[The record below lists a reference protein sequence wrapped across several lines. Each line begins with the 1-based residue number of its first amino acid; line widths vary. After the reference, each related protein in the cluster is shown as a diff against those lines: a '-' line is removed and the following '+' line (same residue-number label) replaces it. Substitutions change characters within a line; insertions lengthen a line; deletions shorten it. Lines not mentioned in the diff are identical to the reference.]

1 MKRAAYVVGAIVLA
15 AVLVVVLVAPAVV
28 DRPAVQAEIQQRLS
42 KALEGQVSWEALDVA
57 LFPAPHGELR
67 KLRVEVPG
75 KLGAS
80 ADQVNVYMRLWPLLL
95 GRAEISSLSVK
106 KPSIRIQPGDS
117 KESDAPLDG
126 LAAYRAAMEP
136 VARVLRQFAPDTT
149 FKLEQAGVEVG
160 TGFALRELRADV
172 RTDGNGV
179 QLELDTAGT
188 LWKRLTAQAR
198 VEYADLSARADVA
211 LDALAFDEAV
221 PPAALRAKLRTDGK
235 SAIDCE
241 FEGAVGSLA
250 KSKGKLVLPAGKS
263 PELAAQVEA
272 ADLAQ
277 ALALGKG
284 KVAGLDVIETAAGGF
299 SANVV
304 VSLAPKWEAKI
315 DLLRSDAA
323 IKLAQLPWP
332 ISPRAAQVSVT
343 PERVRVGALRGTV
356 GESELSETALQIEL
370 GKAARLSSASGRATL
385 KLEQWFPWLKTKLP
399 LQLGEIDTVSG
410 SADVTLN
417 RLALRFDKPQAADY
431 DAVVTPRA
439 VSAAIKALP
448 GVVTVAGGAI
458 RADPKRVRVTDLKGS
473 LGKST
478 FTLAALQVELQKPA
492 RVSSGSGQ
500 VALVLEQWFPWLKE
514 KLPQQLSEIDSVS
527 GAAEVALARLALR
540 FDNPAAADYD
550 VAVTPRSVSASLKAL
565 PAAVSVDGG
574 ALRAGPKELALE
586 NVAVALLDAR
596 TRVSGKIGIAK
607 PAASLA
613 LADGVAGEKI
623 VQWALERGE
632 VPARFE
638 PKTPVRF
645 AAQRIGWSPQGALE
659 VDARVDFDGGPQVAF
674 ALASKP
680 KLLELPRIAIKDA
693 ASDAVLGASIAEDL
707 VRANFSGTLQGRS
720 IAAMLRRPGPETAS
734 GSAQGKLALTIDR
747 KQPRRTIAEGRLRLD
762 ALDLSWLTGK
772 RAIVDRLDLTAEP
785 AAARVLEAR
794 FSLED
799 QHFDLK
805 GSAERTEQGPV
816 IDARL
821 ESPGVD
827 LVRLLP
833 EPPPKDEKKE
843 KSSVWPLPVTG
854 RIELRSGFVQYKE
867 YKVEPFEGRLSLERE
882 RARLEVQAARMCGVS
897 FPMELEAVPEK
908 VTAAAHISMK
918 GQALEKSVPCLT
930 GGAVELTGDAD
941 LTAELKTEGR
951 RPNLRQN
958 LTGTVQ
964 AVSRNGYV
972 KKFALIG
979 SILSLRNL
987 ASVSKMEQGGFP
999 YRSMTAKGHF
1009 QSGNFVLEEGFF
1021 DSSAVRLA
1029 AHGDIDL
1036 QGPGSKLTVLVGLL
1050 TNVDRV
1056 TGAIPIAG
1064 YVFGGSMTAIPVSVT
1079 GDIRNPL
1086 VVPLGPRAITDSL
1099 LGIFERTLK
1108 LPGKLVVPAAE
1119 TKPPAEK

>member
-1 MKRAAYVVGAIVLA
+1 MKRAAYVAGAIVLA
-15 AVLVVVLVAPAVV
+15 AVLAVVLLGPALV

-42 KALEGQVSWEALDVA
+42 KALQGQVTWEALDVA

-80 ADQVNVYMRLWPLLL
+80 ADQVNVYLRLWPLLL
-95 GRAEISSLSVK
+95 GRAEISSLSVQ
-106 KPSIRIQPGDS
+106 KPTIRVQPGEG
-117 KESDAPLDG
+117 KESDAPFDA
-126 LAAYRAAMEP
+126 LAAYRQAMEP
-136 VARVLRQFAPDTT
+136 LARVLREFAPDTA
-149 FKLEQAGVEVG
+149 FKLEQAAFEVG
-160 TGFALRELRADV
+160 TSVALRELRADV

-179 QLELDTAGT
+179 ALEVDTASN
-188 LWKRLTAQAR
+188 LWRRLTAQAR
-198 VEYADLSARADVA
+198 VEYSDLSARADIT
-211 LDALAFDEAV
+211 LDGLAPDKEI

-235 SAIDCE
+235 SAIECE
-241 FEGAVGSLA
+241 FDGAVGSVA
-250 KSKGKLVLPAGKS
+250 KAKGKLVLPAGKP
-263 PELAAQVEA
+263 PELAAHLEA
-272 ADLAQ
+272 PDLAQ
-277 ALALGKG
+277 ALAFGKS
-284 KVAGLDVIETAAGGF
+284 KVTGLDAIEAASGALA
-299 SANVV
+299 ANAA
-304 VSLAPKWEAKI
+304 VSLAPQWEATI
-315 DLLRSDAA
+315 DLVKSDAA
-323 IKLAQLPWP
+323 IKLAELPWP
-332 ISPRAAQVSVT
+332 ISPRLARVVIT
-343 PERVRVGALRGTV
+343 PEQVRIAGLRGTV
-356 GESELSETALQIEL
+356 GESELSDAAAQVEL
-370 GKAARLSSASGRATL
+370 GKNARLSAASGRATL
-385 KLEQWFPWLKTKLP
+385 KLEQWLPWLKAKLP
-399 LQLGEIDTVSG
+399 LEEIASVSG
-410 SADVTLN
+410 TAEVTLQ
-417 RLALRFDKPQAADY
+417 RLALRFDKPEAADY
-431 DAVVTPRA
+431 DAIVTPRA
-439 VSAAIKALP
+439 VSATLKALP
-448 GVVTVAGGAI
+448 AAVSVASGAI
-458 RADPKRVRVTDLKGS
+458 HVDPKRVRVTGLNGS
-473 LGKST
+473 MGKSS
-478 FTLAALQVELQKPA
+478 FSGAALQVELGKAA
-492 RVSSGSGQ
+492 RISSASARATLQ
-500 VALVLEQWFPWLKE
+500 LEQLLPWLKAKVPLE
-514 KLPQQLSEIDSVS
+514 EISSLS
-527 GAAEVALARLALR
+527 GTAEMALNRLALR

-550 VAVTPRSVSASLKAL
+550 VAVTPRGVSAVLKAL
-565 PAAVSVDGG
+565 PAAVTADGG
-574 ALRAGPKELALE
+574 SVRAGPKQATLE
-586 NVAVALLDAR
+586 NVGVAMLDAGA
-596 TRVSGKIGIAK
+596 RVSGSIGIAK
-607 PAASLA
+607 PAVELA
-613 LADGVAGEKI
+613 LAEGVAGEKI
-623 VQWALERGE
+623 VQWALQRGE

-638 PKTPVRF
+638 PKTPLRF
-645 AAQRIGWSPQGALE
+645 SAKRVAWAQQGTLE
-659 VDARVDFDGGPQVAF
+659 ADARVDFDGGPQVAL

-734 GSAQGKLALTIDR
+734 GSAQGKLALTLDR
-747 KQPRRTIAEGRLRLD
+747 KQPRRTIAEGRLRVE
-762 ALDLSWLTGK
+762 ALDLSWLAGK
-772 RAIVDRLDLTAEP
+772 RALVERFDFTAE
-785 AAARVLEAR
+785 AASARVVEAR
-794 FSLED
+794 FSLEE

-833 EPPPKDEKKE
+833 EPKKEEKKE
-843 KSSVWPLPVTG
+843 NASVWPLPVTG
-854 RIELRSGFVQYKE
+854 RIEVRTGFVQYKE
-867 YKVEPFEGRLSLERE
+867 YRIEPFEGRLLLERE

-918 GQALEKSVPCLT
+918 GQPLEKSVPCLT

-951 RPNLRQN
+951 RPNLAQN

-964 AVSRNGYV
+964 AVSRNGNV

-979 SILSLRNL
+979 SILSMRNL
-987 ASVSKMEQGGFP
+987 ASVNKMEQGGFP

-1009 QSGNFVLEEGFF
+1009 QRGNFVLEEGFF

-1056 TGAIPIAG
+1056 TGAIPIVG
-1064 YVFGGSMTAIPVSVT
+1064 YVFGGSMTALPVSVT